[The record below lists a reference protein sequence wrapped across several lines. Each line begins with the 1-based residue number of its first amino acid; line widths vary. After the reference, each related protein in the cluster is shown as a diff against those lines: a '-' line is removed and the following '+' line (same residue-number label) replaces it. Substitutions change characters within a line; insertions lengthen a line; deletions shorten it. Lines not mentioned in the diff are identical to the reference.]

1 MQSIEVWMAKPKV
14 VVLSSRSLY
23 TEGVLSRLKEHEEQ
37 VELRVVDAREE
48 DVLDQIVS
56 YSPWAV
62 ILDISDA
69 EASRHCSMSQ
79 LLEELPSLTIIRL
92 DKQRQG
98 FQVVT
103 SEQHTAEEV
112 DDLLEVVIRSKPED
126 GT

>member
-48 DVLDQIVS
+48 DALDQIVS

-62 ILDISDA
+62 ILDHSDE
-69 EASRHCSMSQ
+69 EANRHCSLSQ
-79 LLEELPSLTIIRL
+79 LLEELPSLTIVRL
-92 DKQRQG
+92 DTQRQG

-103 SEQHTAEEV
+103 SEQHTAKEV
-112 DDLLEVVIRSKPED
+112 DDLLEVVMRSKPED
-126 GT
+126 GE